1 MIGVFDSGIGG
12 LTVVKAISDRLS
24 DYDLIYFGDLARSP
38 YGNKS
43 PKMVTEYALEN
54 TKFLI
59 DKGAKIIVIGC
70 NTASSY
76 ATQHIAEKYQ
86 VPIFEVISPA
96 VQSSLQV
103 TKTNNIGIIGT
114 RGTIASGAYKG
125 KITELNTSVKVYSN
139 PCPLLVPLVEEG
151 WLGKPETKMILKK
164 YLHPLKGKR
173 IDTIILG
180 CTHYPLLKSSVK
192 RIMGKNVQ
200 IIDSS
205 VSVANSIKEFLLHS
219 PEIEQSLTKKGSLR
233 LLTSDITKQFEKMA
247 KSILKK
253 NVPLEYWR
261 L

>member
-12 LTVVKAISDRLS
+12 VTVVKAISDTLS
-24 DYDLIYFGDLARSP
+24 EYDLIYFGDLARSP

-76 ATQHIAEKYQ
+76 ATQHISEKFQ
-86 VPIFEVISPA
+86 VPIFEVVSSA

-103 TKTNNIGIIGT
+103 TKTKNIGIIGT
-114 RGTIASGAYKG
+114 RGTIASGVYKR
-125 KITELNTSVKVYSN
+125 KITDINESVKVYSN
-139 PCPLLVPLVEEG
+139 ACPLLVPLVEEG
-151 WLGKPETKMILKK
+151 WLGKPETSKILKK

-173 IDTIILG
+173 IDTVILG
-180 CTHYPLLKSSVK
+180 CTHYPLLKSVVK
-192 RIMGKNVQ
+192 RIMGKNVHV
-200 IIDSS
+200 IDSS
-205 VSVANSIKEFLLHS
+205 LSVASSIKEFLLQS
-219 PEIEQSLTKKGSLR
+219 PEIEQKLSKKGKLR
-233 LLTSDITKQFEKMA
+233 LLASDITKQFEKMA